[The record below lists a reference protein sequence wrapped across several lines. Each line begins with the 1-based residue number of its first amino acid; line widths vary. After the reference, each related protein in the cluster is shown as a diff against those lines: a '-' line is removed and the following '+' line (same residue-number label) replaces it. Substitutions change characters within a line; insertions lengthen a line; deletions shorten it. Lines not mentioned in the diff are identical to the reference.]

1 MDQVCLRFES
11 QLSPSRLCVSL
22 PHSLLW
28 GPAPRLKDFM
38 ITFTIL
44 PMVLVPRDEINRK
57 IDHKRQEISNSQ
69 QSLRQLEDS
78 VHKLKE
84 EKVWWGGA
92 IIRTSSECLVCV
104 REVLGRGWDG
114 GKCMYNSGMG
124 GVGQCN
130 SVTLCL
136 LAAETA
142 GAPAEERGTGDK
154 EGRTGRGSKVM

>member
-1 MDQVCLRFES
+1 
-11 QLSPSRLCVSL
+11 
-22 PHSLLW
+22 
-28 GPAPRLKDFM
+28 M

-44 PMVLVPRDEINRK
+44 LLLMVLVPRDEINRK
-57 IDHKRQEISNSQ
+57 MDHKRQEISNSQ

-114 GKCMYNSGMG
+114 GKCMYNSWMG